1 MENIIQIFLISL
13 IQGVAEFVPVSS
25 SAHINLLSKIF
36 GFEEIELTINVSAHF
51 GSLIAVIFFF
61 QVRNFRIYKK

>member
-25 SAHINLLSKIF
+25 SANINLLSKLF

-51 GSLIAVIFFF
+51 GSLIAVIFFSGQKF
-61 QVRNFRIYKK
+61 